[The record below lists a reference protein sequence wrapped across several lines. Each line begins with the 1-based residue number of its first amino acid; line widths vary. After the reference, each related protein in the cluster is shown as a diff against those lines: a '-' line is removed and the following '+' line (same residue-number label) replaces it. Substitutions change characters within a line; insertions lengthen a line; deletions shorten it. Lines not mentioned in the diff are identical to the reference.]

1 MTRTLLFTGSC
12 NRGLPYVAETA
23 GAGISAFFVDLET
36 GAVEPAGSFGDVDN
50 PTYLGASPDG
60 TRLGAVS
67 EYPDARFG
75 AASLL
80 AIDRATGGLTLE
92 GRGDAAGYTT
102 AHLSFDRSGA
112 FVAVANYSAA
122 PLSAPPGASIAIFR
136 VTAPATPVA
145 TATHEG
151 SGPNKARQERSHAH
165 CVAFSPDNRFLAVAD
180 LGIDQIVV
188 YAFDAI
194 RGAISRSGEITL
206 PAGSGPRHLAFHPTR
221 PFAYAVTELDS
232 TLVSFAYDAATGS
245 FAQIG
250 IERALS
256 PTATQP
262 TTASGIKLSPDG
274 AHVFSANRGDDSI
287 AQFDIDADGI
297 ARFAGTVPSGGR
309 TPRDL
314 AFDPTGR
321 LLAVA
326 NQDSDIVSLFHLA
339 AGRLTPLTDIA
350 VGSPTGVVFLPN

>member
-1 MTRTLLFTGSC
+1 MARTLLFTGSC

-23 GAGISAFFVDLET
+23 GAGISAYFIDLDT
-36 GAVEPAGSFGDVDN
+36 GAAEAAGVFGDVDN
-50 PTYLGASPDG
+50 PTYLGVSPDG
-60 TRLGAVS
+60 TKLGAVS

-75 AASLL
+75 KASFF
-80 AIDRATGGLTLE
+80 AIDRTAGTVSPTGA
-92 GRGDAAGYTT
+92 GDAAGYTT
-102 AHLSFDRSGA
+102 AQLSFDRTGA
-112 FVAVANYSAA
+112 FAAVANYSAA
-122 PLSAPPGASIAIFR
+122 PLTAPPGASIAIFR
-136 VTAPATPVA
+136 VGEPNSPVA

-180 LGIDQIVV
+180 LGIDQLVI
-188 YAFDAI
+188 YSFDATN
-194 RGAISRSGEITL
+194 GAIARQAEITL
-206 PAGSGPRHLAFHPTR
+206 PAGSGPRHLAFHPTK
-221 PFAYAVTELDS
+221 PFAYVVTELDS
-232 TLVSFAYDAATGS
+232 TLVSFAYDAATGG
-245 FAQIG
+245 FTQIG
-250 IERALS
+250 IERALA

-274 AHVFSANRGDDSI
+274 QHVFSANRGDDSI

-314 AFDPTGR
+314 AFDATGT

-326 NQDSDIVSLFHLA
+326 NQDSDLVSLFRLT
-339 AGRLTPLTDIA
+339 AGRLTPLADIA